1 MFQDAYRNPIVV
13 VELDEGFFTVG
24 FVELLSFVHQRLLF
38 NNIYYF
44 QNKLA
49 HLPAEEPPK
58 ERSSLGGLVLM
69 N

>member
-1 MFQDAYRNPIVV
+1 MFQYAYMNPVVV
-13 VELDEGFFTVG
+13 VELDEGFFAVG

-49 HLPAEEPPK
+49 HLPEK
-58 ERSSLGGLVLM
+58 
-69 N
+69 